1 MAATLLH
8 VDVKGVK
15 IPVVF
20 EAEKRLPLA
29 SMELVFQNSGSLAD
43 TKAGIASLC
52 ARLLGEGTKKEGA
65 TAFATALENRAVHL
79 SAETGRETFVLSLE
93 ALKSE
98 FDFAVGKMNDLLNDP
113 NTTPEAFKKVQT
125 QTLGILKQKE
135 SDFDYVAATR
145 LRTILFEGTPL
156 AHPSLGT
163 PESVSAMKLEELKK
177 YLSDHL
183 RLDNL
188 IVVIGGK
195 FTPEE
200 VKSAVEK
207 AVKGL
212 KEGRVKPIPHFGAN
226 GKRRETVTYE
236 ETDQAYIYFGAPY
249 TMAADDPR
257 RVLGKVAAFIL
268 GSGGFGSRLMEEIRV
283 KRGLAYSAYGR
294 FVVNRT
300 HSYFSGYLQTKLKS
314 GEEAKKVVQ
323 EVLDDFLKKGVTAE
337 ELEGAKKFF
346 LGSEPLR
353 TETLSQR
360 MNRAFHEY
368 YDGLGLDWSEKEL
381 NLIREMKLEDLN
393 TFIRNHPEIGELSW
407 SIVTK
412 KSAK

>member
-8 VDVKGVK
+8 VDVKGVS

-43 TKAGIASLC
+43 TKPGIASLC
-52 ARLLGEGTKKEGA
+52 ARLLGEGTKREGA

-135 SDFDYVAATR
+135 SDFDYIAATR
-145 LRTILFEGTPL
+145 LRGILFEGTPL

-188 IVVIGGK
+188 IVVVGGK

-207 AVKGL
+207 AVAGL
-212 KEGRVKPIPHFGAN
+212 ERGRVKPIPHFGAN
-226 GKRRETVTYE
+226 GKRRETVAYE

-300 HSYFSGYLQTKLKS
+300 HSYFSGYLQTKLES
-314 GEEAKKVVQ
+314 GGEAKKVVQ
-323 EVLDDFLKKGVTAE
+323 EVVDTFLKKGVTAE

-381 NLIREMKLEDLN
+381 KLIREMKLEDLN
-393 TFIRNHPEIGELSW
+393 AFIREHPEIGELSW

-412 KSAK
+412 KK